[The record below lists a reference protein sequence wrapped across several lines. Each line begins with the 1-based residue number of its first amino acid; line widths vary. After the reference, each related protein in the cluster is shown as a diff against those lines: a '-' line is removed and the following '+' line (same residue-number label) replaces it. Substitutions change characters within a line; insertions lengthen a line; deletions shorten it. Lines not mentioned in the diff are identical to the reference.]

1 MLRRNRDFV
10 LLWSAETVSE
20 LGTQL
25 SQVAFPLLVLALT
38 GSAAKAGLVG
48 FAHSLPVALL
58 ALPAGV
64 VVDRVDRR
72 AAMIACDGVRALALA
87 SIAIALAVGR
97 APYALIVAV
106 AAVDG
111 AGFVVSYIAGRGVLR
126 RVVARAQLPD
136 AVARSESGGFAATI
150 AGPPLGGLLFGLG
163 RAVPFVAD
171 AVSYAA
177 SAAAKLLI
185 RTDLKRTGESTG
197 RAADGMRWIWRQPF
211 IRACALLFAA
221 GNPLYTGLELL
232 IVLHAKRHGASS
244 AQVGVMLGVVAAG
257 GLLGGLL
264 APALGRRLR
273 PRVVLVGEACV
284 VALVLPLLLA
294 AHSALLIG
302 LVAAAA
308 MLPTPVTDSIVVGY
322 RVGLAPDELQGRVQA
337 ASTVIS
343 FSAGW
348 AGPLLVGFL
357 FHGAGASATILA
369 LCAWAALLA
378 LGAALAPALHRPPD
392 YAGTAVSSS
401 T

>member
-1 MLRRNRDFV
+1 MLRRDRDFV

-25 SQVAFPLLVLALT
+25 SQVAFPLLVLAL
-38 GSAAKAGLVG
+38 
-48 FAHSLPVALL
+48 
-58 ALPAGV
+58 
-64 VVDRVDRR
+64 
-72 AAMIACDGVRALALA
+72 ALA
-87 SIAIALAVGR
+87 SIPIALAAGNV
-97 APYALIVAV
+97 PYALIVV
-106 AAVDG
+106 AAALDG
-111 AGFVVSYIAGRGVLR
+111 AGFVVSYIAERGVLR
-126 RVVARAQLPD
+126 RIVAREQLPE
-136 AVARSESGGFAATI
+136 AVARSESGEFAATI
-150 AGPPLGGLLFGLG
+150 AGPPLGGLLFSVG
-163 RAVPFVAD
+163 RAIPFLAD

-185 RTDLKRTGESTG
+185 RTDLRHAGESTG
-197 RAADGMRWIWRQPF
+197 GGADGLRWIWREPF

-221 GNPLYTGLELL
+221 GNPLYTGLQLL
-232 IVLHAKRHGASS
+232 IVLLAKRDGASS
-244 AQVGVMLGVVAAG
+244 AEVGVMLGIVAAG
-257 GLLGGLL
+257 GLVGGLL
-264 APALGRRLR
+264 APAIGRRLSAR
-273 PRVVLVGEACV
+273 AVLVGETCV
-284 VALVLPLLLA
+284 VALVLPVPLA

-343 FSAGW
+343 FSGGW

-357 FHGAGASATILA
+357 FHRAGASPTVLA
-369 LCAWAALLA
+369 LCGWAALLA
-378 LGAALAPALHRPPD
+378 LAAALVPALHRPPG